1 MPSADVRRRPGPGA
15 RVSAETSQNRGMQGP
30 LTSWPL
36 SFRPKQGCLQAQVAS
51 WRKVWGHV
59 STPSSDPQLPPSPP
73 QQGLCCLFFREQS
86 PSGGCGVTCCSL
98 AEGRTRA
105 QGGSARWDGAWSSS
119 GLEVGLGQ
127 QGQAPPQRA
136 DATPQ
141 GHTWECRGL
150 GAAPWWGEGY
160 RPVVCGL
167 QR

>member
-1 MPSADVRRRPGPGA
+1 
-15 RVSAETSQNRGMQGP
+15 MQGP
-30 LTSWPL
+30 LILATV
-36 SFRPKQGCLQAQVAS
+36 LQTKA
-51 WRKVWGHV
+51 R
-59 STPSSDPQLPPSPP
+59 LPPGSGGFLEEGLGTCLHTKFRSSASTKPP
-73 QQGLCCLFFREQS
+73 TAGPLLPVFQ
-86 PSGGCGVTCCSL
+86 GGCGVTCCRL

-127 QGQAPPQRA
+127 QGQAPSQRA

-150 GAAPWWGEGY
+150 GAAPWWGKGY
-160 RPVVCGL
+160 RPVACGL